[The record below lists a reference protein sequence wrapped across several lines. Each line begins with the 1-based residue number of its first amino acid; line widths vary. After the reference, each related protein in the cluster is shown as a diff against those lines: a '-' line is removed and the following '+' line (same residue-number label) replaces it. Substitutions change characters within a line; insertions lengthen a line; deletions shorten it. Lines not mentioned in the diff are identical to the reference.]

1 MKNTLKTFMIIAI
14 AAVIMFGM
22 AACDDGGGGK
32 TVTFSLDKIDATHF
46 TVTVQGAEFNQDVST
61 VGGMLSNTYSMMFY
75 TPDRTS
81 DTVVTFTITHGVGE
95 ANTISIAY
103 PDNGAYFTNGGGLA
117 SHGTGNTTYKA
128 DPSKSSITFP

>member
-1 MKNTLKTFMIIAI
+1 MV
-14 AAVIMFGM
+14 AVAMFCM
-22 AACDDGGGGK
+22 AACSVGEDEGEKK

-46 TVTVQGAEFNQDVST
+46 TVTVKGAKFKQDVST
-61 VGGMLSNTYSMMFY
+61 VGAMLTNTYSMMYY

-95 ANTISIAY
+95 VNTISIAH

-128 DPSKSSITFP
+128 NTSKSSITFP